1 MKNPLTLFLTLLLE
15 GVNDGLLVS
24 SQVGI
29 AVLSNETG
37 WEFLKEFVEI
47 GILGFHE
54 LYAKIISIKT
64 IKDLKYF
71 SWCAMNL
78 KCLKV

>member
-1 MKNPLTLFLTLLLE
+1 MTEHNYLNVDFFSIKNTLKYANF
-15 GVNDGLLVS
+15 
-24 SQVGI
+24 
-29 AVLSNETG
+29 
-37 WEFLKEFVEI
+37 FEI
-47 GILGFHE
+47 GIWGFHE

-78 KCLKV
+78 KYMKV

>member
-1 MKNPLTLFLTLLLE
+1 MKYANFL
-15 GVNDGLLVS
+15 S
-24 SQVGI
+24 
-29 AVLSNETG
+29 
-37 WEFLKEFVEI
+37 
-47 GILGFHE
+47 FHE

-78 KCLKV
+78 KHMKVLFLSLLYRK

>member
-1 MKNPLTLFLTLLLE
+1 MFRVNSLIEMIRLIARLENLFMICT
-15 GVNDGLLVS
+15 
-24 SQVGI
+24 
-29 AVLSNETG
+29 
-37 WEFLKEFVEI
+37 FFEI

-78 KCLKV
+78 KYMKV

>member
-1 MKNPLTLFLTLLLE
+1 MIRLIARLENLFM
-15 GVNDGLLVS
+15 
-24 SQVGI
+24 I
-29 AVLSNETG
+29 CK
-37 WEFLKEFVEI
+37 FFEI

-78 KCLKV
+78 KYMKV